1 MRILP
6 ITNQNN
12 RNTFKSNYFAQEAKL
27 ILRNPCMLR
36 KELFSDGISLLYKE
50 LAKFDY
56 YNRLNSDSLFKVFQ
70 YATNALRV
78 RDEELRPDIA
88 ILEGIRNNN
97 VEYLR
102 VLMER
107 RELIPMQPDG
117 EISVDVI
124 MKGRNHS
131 NPNIRSFFD
140 DKYLEKKT
148 YYRDMLEIEE
158 TPPAYTIIEGSD
170 IFEEMMGFQKPD
182 LRSEFLKST
191 SNLWLNRTKQAI
203 SDDEERFGS
212 VRLATLERIVH
223 HDGFEAIKDESL
235 NISGSK
241 ILHLLAEI
249 YINPNSTEEMEL
261 LDSIMKKCRNINYNF
276 NITNDFAETALDKAR
291 EAENTP
297 LIEALEKEY
306 RRQ

>member
-12 RNTFKSNYFAQEAKL
+12 RNTFKSNYFAREAKL
-27 ILRNPCMLR
+27 VLRNPCWLR
-36 KELFSDGISLLYKE
+36 KELFSDGISLFYKE

-56 YNRLNSDSLFKVFQ
+56 YNRFYSDGLFKMFQ
-70 YATNALRV
+70 YASNTLRV

-107 RELIPMQPDG
+107 RELVPLQPNG
-117 EISVDVI
+117 EVSVDVI
-124 MKGRNHS
+124 LEGRNHS
-131 NPNIRSFFD
+131 NPDIRSFFD
-140 DKYLEKKT
+140 DRYLEKKT
-148 YYRDMLEIEE
+148 YNRDMLRIEE

-170 IFEEMMGFQKPD
+170 IYREMMGIQKPD
-182 LRSEFLKST
+182 LRGEFLKSS
-191 SNLWLNRTKQAI
+191 SNLWLNKAKQKI
-203 SDDEERFGS
+203 SNDEDMFGAVKLS
-212 VRLATLERIVH
+212 TLERIVN
-223 HDGFEAIKDESL
+223 HDSFEFIKNESL

-249 YINPNSTEEMEL
+249 YINPNNKEEMEL
-261 LDSIMKKCRNINYNF
+261 LDSIMAKCRKVNYNF
-276 NITNDFAETALDKAR
+276 NITNDFGETALDKAR
-291 EAENTP
+291 EAESDV
-297 LIEALEKEY
+297 LVQRIKKAQ
-306 RRQ
+306 RR